1 MTWEK
6 TYHVGDAWP
15 PLDAELAY
23 GRDSGLD
30 VSTDLTVGLTYTM
43 TMWDTGSGT
52 KVLDAVPASWVSGS
66 ANLVKLRH
74 TWLAGELA
82 TAGRFLVRFATS
94 VGGKPVWLPTEGRDL
109 FVVVLALV

>member
-6 TYHVGDAWP
+6 HYHVGDAWP
-15 PLDAELAY
+15 PLDATLAY

-43 TMWDTGSGT
+43 TMWDTGSGLV
-52 KVLDAVPASWVSGS
+52 VLAAVPAAWVSGT

-82 TAGRFLVRFATS
+82 TAGRYLIRFATS
-94 VGGKPVWLPTEGRDL
+94 VGGKPVSLPTEGRDL
-109 FVVVLALV
+109 FVVVDALI

>member
-43 TMWDTGSGT
+43 SMWDTGSGSI
-52 KVLDAVPASWVSGS
+52 VLNAVPATWISGT

-74 TWLAGELA
+74 NWVVGELN
-82 TAGRFLVRFATS
+82 TPGRFLIRWRTV
-94 VGGKPVWLPTEGRDL
+94 VGGLPVYLPTEGRDL
-109 FVVVLALV
+109 YVVVLPLV